1 MCTRVGV
8 VATGVQCFEGGACV
22 GPCGINIQERAAPAQ
37 AAALTNAAAHQ
48 IRLIQY
54 RMGFSFPGIPLC

>member
-1 MCTRVGV
+1 MGTRVGV
-8 VATGVQCFEGGACV
+8 VATGVQMFEGGTCV
-22 GPCGINIQERAAPAQ
+22 GLSGIISISVLHPLK
-37 AAALTNAAAHQ
+37 AAALTSAAAHQ